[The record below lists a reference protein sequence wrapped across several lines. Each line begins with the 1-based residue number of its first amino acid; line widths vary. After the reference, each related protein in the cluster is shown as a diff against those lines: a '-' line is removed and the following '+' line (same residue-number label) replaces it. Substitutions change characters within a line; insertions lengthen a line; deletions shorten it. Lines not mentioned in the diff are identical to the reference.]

1 MVDAIAREEK
11 RTIRSVNGRT
21 IDEFHVLGKVN
32 EGTFGVVYKAIRMSE
47 KPDYEKYKHSYVDM
61 NKITFMA
68 IKKPKNNAREG
79 EGFNKDAVREIALL
93 NELKRGRGH
102 ENIVTLREV
111 ILCPDGTKDSKGLYL
126 VFDWAEF
133 ELSEILKSHR
143 ERQRMPLCEKGVKS
157 IMWQLLNGI
166 SYIHENWIIHRD
178 LKPANILIMGRGP
191 QCGRVKIADFGMA
204 RVFQQP
210 LRGLNFDGVVVTV
223 WYRAPELLL
232 GAKHYSKAIDLW
244 AVGCIFGELLSNPPG
259 PLFQGQEDKTF
270 QRDQLEKIFRVM
282 GKPSATEWHQITELP
297 DWPKISNVQLAP
309 DKNGMIYQGLE
320 NKIPVLK
327 HNTHALDLLKKLL
340 NFDPAKR
347 ITALQAMEH
356 PYFGTGDFNPTSVWR
371 EQTNP
376 MSVGLDI
383 AAYAHRNIHP
393 VGMNGQAAMPAQN
406 MQSSIGRGMMQQ
418 QQQQGHNMMGVGQKR
433 GGQVNLGPAK
443 MQRK

>member
-21 IDEFHVLGKVN
+21 IDEFHVLGKLTRAHLVLYIKQ
-32 EGTFGVVYKAIRMSE
+32 F
-47 KPDYEKYKHSYVDM
+47 PDYEKYKHSYVDM

-166 SYIHENWIIHRD
+166 SYIHENWIIHRGAAVWESED
-178 LKPANILIMGRGP
+178 RGEISQFSSANVADCRHDFRTSKRGIPIILQG
-191 QCGRVKIADFGMA
+191 
-204 RVFQQP
+204 
-210 LRGLNFDGVVVTV
+210 
-223 WYRAPELLL
+223 YRAPELLL

-270 QRDQLEKIFRVM
+270 QRDQLEKIFRNKKAKNAGEVIMEMMMEMTEIVMNITFDDEYQVM

-383 AAYAHRNIHP
+383 AAET
-393 VGMNGQAAMPAQN
+393 
-406 MQSSIGRGMMQQ
+406 SIL
-418 QQQQGHNMMGVGQKR
+418 
-433 GGQVNLGPAK
+433 LG
-443 MQRK
+443 